1 MMNFHRKIAKK
12 TLRLASRRYYDK
24 GSPSET
30 EGSDMTA
37 ILKELNH
44 LELPP
49 SVVRELGL
57 SNDWKSKIDPSFAK
71 KAIKTALKY
80 EKALKELSKH

>member
-1 MMNFHRKIAKK
+1 
-12 TLRLASRRYYDK
+12 
-24 GSPSET
+24 
-30 EGSDMTA
+30 MTA